1 MDKIKG
7 RNYKKKKGSKEPMKK
22 KDGRKGKLKIK
33 KEMIRMKRWTKEEE
47 TFLIKNA
54 PSKTGDYLKL
64 GNEVG
69 RTSGAVR
76 KKCAQLNLPNVKHNS
91 QSNRIKIPLEDRIL
105 TVLSKGRK
113 KRSIEE
119 LSDLFNVCVKKIR
132 VAIGKLRAKK
142 IIIDVIDDG
151 IVLSS
156 TIAPPEPVKIPM
168 EIFNNSW
175 IKFGIV
181 SDPHLNSKYQRLD
194 VLNHSYDIFESEG
207 IKDVFVPGNIIDGYG
222 RLNQFDVFNIGT
234 ESQIKYLVEN
244 YPKRKGITT
253 HFITADDH
261 EGWII
266 KREHINI
273 GERIEDVAKRMNR
286 GNDLNFIGHVEAD
299 IHIKVGS
306 KPTVIRLF
314 HPGGGISYAMSYKPQ
329 KIVES
334 LQGGDKPDILI
345 VGHFH
350 KLGAFEWRNVEII
363 LAGCMEDQTPFM
375 RKKNIAAHIGFYI
388 IKAHIAPD
396 GSVNRL
402 IPEKIRY
409 FNKNYYTAKS
419 WNKSPEEFDE
429 FISKFV
435 FKW

>member
-1 MDKIKG
+1 
-7 RNYKKKKGSKEPMKK
+7 
-22 KDGRKGKLKIK
+22 
-33 KEMIRMKRWTKEEE
+33 MKRWTKEDEA
-47 TFLIKNA
+47 FLVKNA
-54 PSKTGDYLKL
+54 PAKSGDYEKL
-64 GNEVG
+64 GKELG
-69 RTSGAVR
+69 RSSEGIR
-76 KKCAQLNLPNVKHNS
+76 KRCKRLKLPNVRNGF
-91 QSNRIKIPLEDRIL
+91 QSNRAELPFEDRVFAL
-105 TVLSKGRK
+105 LSKGAR

-119 LSDLFNVCVKKIR
+119 LSDLFNVCVKKVR
-132 VAIGKLRAKK
+132 VAIDKLRAKK
-142 IIIDVIDDG
+142 ILVDVIDDK
-151 IVLSS
+151 IVLGSS
-156 TIAPPEPVKIPM
+156 IAPPEPVKIPM

-175 IKFGIV
+175 IKFGVI

-194 VLNHSYDIFESEG
+194 VLNHAYDIFESEG
-207 IKDVFVPGNIIDGYG
+207 IKDVLMAGNPIDGYG
-222 RLNQFDVFNIGT
+222 RLNQYDVFNIGT
-234 ESQIKYLVEN
+234 ESQIKYFVEN
-244 YPKRKGITT
+244 FPKRKGITT

-266 KREHINI
+266 QREHINI
-273 GERIEDVAKRMNR
+273 GERIEDVAKRL
-286 GNDLNFIGHVEAD
+286 GVGDSFNFVGHVEAD
-299 IHIKVGS
+299 IHVNVGS

-314 HPGGGISYAMSYKPQ
+314 HPGGGISYAMSYKAQ

-402 IPEKIRY
+402 IPEKVRY
-409 FNKNYYTAKS
+409 YNKNYYTAKS
-419 WNKSPEEFDE
+419 WDKSPEEFDD
-429 FISKFV
+429 FIHDWT